1 LQVQVGNLNKMKKS
15 FCCAV
20 SAWELKRFLFKQI
33 TSTVPVSASCP
44 IYIIPASHP
53 GYVECGV
60 SVQRPASSVQRPVR
74 LRLHGMRRQNHD
86 HVHQL
91 REWSTADCR
100 GFVVLAN
107 SLLSGCEILTHWTIV
122 DVVIA

>member
-1 LQVQVGNLNKMKKS
+1 MWN
-15 FCCAV
+15 AE
-20 SAWELKRFLFKQI
+20 SA
-33 TSTVPVSASCP
+33 C
-44 IYIIPASHP
+44 
-53 GYVECGV
+53 V
-60 SVQRPASSVQRPVR
+60 SVQRPASSVQSACGFMACVV
-74 LRLHGMRRQNHD
+74 LKNQNHD